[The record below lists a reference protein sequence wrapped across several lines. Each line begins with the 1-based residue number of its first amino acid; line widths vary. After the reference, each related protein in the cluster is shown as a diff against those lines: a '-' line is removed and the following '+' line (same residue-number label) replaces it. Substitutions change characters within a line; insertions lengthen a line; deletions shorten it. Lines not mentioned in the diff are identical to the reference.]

1 MVFCSIARGPCQGRT
16 NCRLWIRG
24 RLLCTD
30 SKLLAAQLARYVIDQ
45 PIARGNPRKLSSEQ
59 SEGFWRDKGIPNI
72 HREIL
77 IDRYLRAK
85 VDEVETIAAQWL
97 ESPGFHEAVL
107 AKKLAKVKESAEPHT
122 PHCKS
127 PP

>member
-1 MVFCSIARGPCQGRT
+1 MVFCPIARGPCQGRN

-24 RLLCTD
+24 RLLITD
-30 SKLLAAQLARYVIDQ
+30 SKLLAAQLARYALDQ
-45 PIARGNPRKLSSEQ
+45 PTARGNPRKLTSER

-72 HREIL
+72 HREVL

-85 VDEVETIAAQWL
+85 VNEVEAIAVQWL
-97 ESPGFHEAVL
+97 ESPGFHETVL
-107 AKKLAKVKESAEPHT
+107 AEKLAKAKESAEPHT

>member
-1 MVFCSIARGPCQGRT
+1 MVFCPIAQGHCQGRN

-24 RLLCTD
+24 RLLSTD
-30 SKLLAAQLARYVIDQ
+30 SKLLAAQLARFAFAQ
-45 PIARGNPRKLSSEQ
+45 PTTRGNQRKLTPEQ
-59 SEGFWRDKGIPNI
+59 SEGFWNDKGIPNI
-72 HREIL
+72 HREVL

-85 VDEVETIAAQWL
+85 VDEVETIAVQWL
-97 ESPGFHEAVL
+97 DSPGFHETVL
-107 AKKLAKVKESAEPHT
+107 AEKLAKAKESAEPHT

>member
-1 MVFCSIARGPCQGRT
+1 MVFCPIARGPCQGRT

-24 RLLCTD
+24 RLLSTD
-30 SKLLAAQLARYVIDQ
+30 SKLLAAQLARYALDKSTT
-45 PIARGNPRKLSSEQ
+45 RGNPRKLTSEQ
-59 SEGFWRDKGIPNI
+59 SEGFWYDKGIPNI
-72 HREIL
+72 HREVHS
-77 IDRYLRAK
+77 DRYLKAK
-85 VDEVETIAAQWL
+85 VDEVETIAIQWL

-107 AKKLAKVKESAEPHT
+107 AEKLAKAKESAEPHT

>member
-1 MVFCSIARGPCQGRT
+1 MVFCPIARGHCQGRT

-24 RLLCTD
+24 RLLNTD
-30 SKLLAAQLARYVIDQ
+30 SKLLAAQLARYAFDQ
-45 PIARGNPRKLSSEQ
+45 PAARGNPRKLTSEQ

-72 HREIL
+72 RREIL

-85 VDEVETIAAQWL
+85 VNEVETIAVQWL
-97 ESPGFHEAVL
+97 ESPGFHETVL
-107 AKKLAKVKESAEPHT
+107 AEKLAKAKESGEPHT

>member
-1 MVFCSIARGPCQGRT
+1 VIFCPIARGPCQGRT

-24 RLLCTD
+24 RLLSTD
-30 SKLLAAQLARYVIDQ
+30 SKLLAGQLARYALNQ
-45 PIARGNPRKLSSEQ
+45 LAARRNPRKLTTKQ
-59 SEGFWRDKGIPNI
+59 SEGFWHDKGIPNI
-72 HREIL
+72 HREVL
-77 IDRYLRAK
+77 SDRYLKEK
-85 VDEVETIAAQWL
+85 VDEVETIAIQWL

-107 AKKLAKVKESAEPHT
+107 AEKQAKAKESAELHT

>member
-1 MVFCSIARGPCQGRT
+1 MVFCPIARGPCQGRH

-24 RLLCTD
+24 RLLNTD
-30 SKLLAAQLARYVIDQ
+30 SKLLAAQLARYAIDQ
-45 PIARGNPRKLSSEQ
+45 PTARGNPQKLASKQ

-85 VDEVETIAAQWL
+85 VNEVETLAVQWL
-97 ESPGFHEAVL
+97 ESSGFHKAIFAE
-107 AKKLAKVKESAEPHT
+107 KLAKAKDSDEPHT

-127 PP
+127 PQ